1 MSCCSS
7 LSVGGPLRLVLGLR
21 PVAVLMVTSPIYR
34 TRSHTEVKG
43 NAKLSGNSRDG
54 T

>member
-21 PVAVLMVTSPIYR
+21 PVAVLMVGLDEFLLDSDVT
-34 TRSHTEVKG
+34 
-43 NAKLSGNSRDG
+43 LSLLARGGGMSWV
-54 T
+54 